1 MTSPRHPS
9 LRSTTLR
16 STTLRSTTLR
26 STTRSTT
33 LRTTTLRSTL
43 RTAMLRSATLLALV
57 LALLTPTWVSAQS
70 PAEGTNA
77 ALQGAPE
84 GTDALAMRL
93 RARHVRD
100 LPRAETLRD
109 PADLARLRWLAEHH
123 RWLVVRT
130 RALLL
135 LAHDPSA
142 DTRTLVL
149 RVLDS
154 DAPRATESWTL
165 DAALRSRLER
175 LAREDDRRLGD
186 PARRRLASPASA
198 TN

>member
-1 MTSPRHPS
+1 
-9 LRSTTLR
+9 
-16 STTLRSTTLR
+16 
-26 STTRSTT
+26 
-33 LRTTTLRSTL
+33 
-43 RTAMLRSATLLALV
+43 MLRSATLLALV

-154 DAPRATESWTL
+154 DAPAIVRAAALRATESWTL

>member
-1 MTSPRHPS
+1 
-9 LRSTTLR
+9 
-16 STTLRSTTLR
+16 
-26 STTRSTT
+26 
-33 LRTTTLRSTL
+33 
-43 RTAMLRSATLLALV
+43 MLRSATRIALV
-57 LALLTPTWVSAQS
+57 LALLTPTWVSAQA
-70 PAEGTNA
+70 PAEGAST

-84 GTDALAMRL
+84 GTDALATRL
-93 RARHVRD
+93 RARHARD
-100 LPRAETLRD
+100 LPRPETLRD

-154 DAPRATESWTL
+154 DAPVIVRAAALRATESWPL
-165 DAALRSRLER
+165 DATLRTRLER
-175 LAREDDRRLGD
+175 AAREDDPRLAE
-186 PARRRLASPASA
+186 PARLRLSTSSTTRPSS
-198 TN
+198 TD

>member
-1 MTSPRHPS
+1 
-9 LRSTTLR
+9 
-16 STTLRSTTLR
+16 
-26 STTRSTT
+26 
-33 LRTTTLRSTL
+33 
-43 RTAMLRSATLLALV
+43 MLRSATLLALV

-154 DAPRATESWTL
+154 DAPAIVRA
-165 DAALRSRLER
+165 AALRATASWPLDATLRTRLER
-175 LAREDDRRLGD
+175 AAREDDPRLAE
-186 PARRRLASPASA
+186 PARLRLSSTSSTTRPS
-198 TN
+198 TTD

>member
-1 MTSPRHPS
+1 MTSPRNRP
-9 LRSTTLR
+9 L
-16 STTLRSTTLR
+16 
-26 STTRSTT
+26 
-33 LRTTTLRSTL
+33 LRTT
-43 RTAMLRSATLLALV
+43 ALRSAMRLVALV

-70 PAEGTNA
+70 PAEGMST
-77 ALQGAPE
+77 ALRGAPA
-84 GTDALAMRL
+84 GTEALATRL

-135 LAHDPSA
+135 LAHDSSA
-142 DTRTLVL
+142 DTRALVL

-154 DAPRATESWTL
+154 TAPAIVRAAALRATEAWTL
-165 DAALRSRLER
+165 DGGLRTRLER
-175 LAREDDRRLGD
+175 AAREDDPRLAE
-186 PARRRLASPASA
+186 PARLRLTETSTTGSTRPVDG
-198 TN
+198 

>member
-1 MTSPRHPS
+1 MTR
-9 LRSTTLR
+9 LV
-16 STTLRSTTLR
+16 
-26 STTRSTT
+26 
-33 LRTTTLRSTL
+33 
-43 RTAMLRSATLLALV
+43 ALV

-70 PAEGTNA
+70 PTEGANA
-77 ALQGAPE
+77 VRQGAPD
-84 GTDALAMRL
+84 GTEALAMRL

-100 LPRAETLRD
+100 LPRPETLRD

-142 DTRTLVL
+142 DTRVLVL

-154 DAPRATESWTL
+154 AAPAIVRAAALRATEAWSL
-165 DAALRSRLER
+165 DAALRARLER
-175 LAREDDRRLGD
+175 LAREDDPRLGD
-186 PARRRLASPASA
+186 PARRRLSSPASA
-198 TN
+198 TNSSATN